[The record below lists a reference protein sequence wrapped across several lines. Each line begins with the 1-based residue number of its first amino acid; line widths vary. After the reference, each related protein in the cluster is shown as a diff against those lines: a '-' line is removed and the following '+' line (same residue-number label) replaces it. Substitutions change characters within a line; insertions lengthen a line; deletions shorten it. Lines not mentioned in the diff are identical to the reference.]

1 MSKVIKRESGRGQT
15 GLRVP
20 VSPRHRALSLV
31 LQPCS
36 CGHTSQQL
44 LLLGGGG
51 GGRWSELSVHWLP
64 KGQMR
69 HKNSS
74 SHVSLKWSVG
84 VEDALK
90 IHILTMAG
98 QVLGGLSHL

>member
-1 MSKVIKRESGRGQT
+1 MCPRSLSV
-15 GLRVP
+15 RVAEA
-20 VSPRHRALSLV
+20 RQDCGCRSLPGIELFPSSCNLAAV
-31 LQPCS
+31 VTQANSCS
-36 CGHTSQQL
+36 YW
-44 LLLGGGG
+44 GGGG
-51 GGRWSELSVHWLP
+51 QWSELSVHWLP

-98 QVLGGLSHL
+98 QVLGGLSHP

>member
-1 MSKVIKRESGRGQT
+1 
-15 GLRVP
+15 
-20 VSPRHRALSLV
+20 
-31 LQPCS
+31 
-36 CGHTSQQL
+36 
-44 LLLGGGG
+44 
-51 GGRWSELSVHWLP
+51 
-64 KGQMR
+64 MR

-90 IHILTMAG
+90 IYILTMAG